1 MLGIAPT
8 SNLLPAQTYC
18 LYLILRNFNECY
30 RCAGNH
36 AMKLPFVMDP
46 ATGQAPRRALGL
58 THAQPGVRFFG
69 FGDARAQLECLRR
82 SAHASD
88 QPPEWVPA
96 SRVDTGRYRALLDV
110 LLGHWSDK
118 PPQRRSRRERKAAT
132 IIVTHG
138 LNRVYRM
145 LACRKFAKEGKQ
157 LNYVEHMRHD
167 ATVFRGEFGSVVAGN
182 TGTTTEQ
189 SLTPLEIL
197 KKFELAGDREMTEQ
211 WTSGRC

>member
-1 MLGIAPT
+1 V
-8 SNLLPAQTYC
+8 Q
-18 LYLILRNFNECY
+18 
-30 RCAGNH
+30 
-36 AMKLPFVMDP
+36 
-46 ATGQAPRRALGL
+46 
-58 THAQPGVRFFG
+58 
-69 FGDARAQLECLRR
+69 
-82 SAHASD
+82 
-88 QPPEWVPA
+88 A

-145 LACRKFAKEGKQ
+145 LACGKFAKEGKQ
-157 LNYVEHMRHD
+157 LNYVEHMRHG

-197 KKFELAGDREMTEQ
+197 KKLELARNAHDTRALYRHRSGGKRLARWPYTTGVRQRTDR
-211 WTSGRC
+211 